1 MATAVKAQTANAFWE
16 GLKQLPVMRQIGL
29 LVGAA
34 AGVALIA
41 VVLLWA
47 HEPSYGLLYGSLADK
62 DASQVVEA
70 LREAGIPYKLDE
82 GTGAV
87 LVPASQVRDAR
98 LKLAAQGLP
107 NSSGIGFE
115 LLDKEQG
122 FGTSR
127 FLETARYQRALAG
140 ELARTI
146 MGLANVQ
153 EARVHLAIPKQSS
166 FLRDREV
173 PSASVMVKLFPG
185 RALEDGQV
193 AAIAHLVASSVP
205 GLSTDRVT
213 VVDQRGN
220 LLTAKDQSRDMALTA
235 SQFEYTR
242 RLEETYVKRI
252 RDILAPIVGVD
263 GVRAQVVADLD
274 FTITEKT
281 QEIFNPD
288 MPAVRSEQTIEE
300 QNRGMAAVGI
310 PGALTNQPPGAGTTV
325 PPGPQ
330 GTADAG
336 PTSLSRS
343 ATRNYELDKTIS
355 HTRLASP
362 VVRRLSVAVVVD
374 DRQGVNEEG
383 ETVRMPLSEAEL
395 ARITSLVKDAVGFSA
410 QRGDSV
416 NVINVSFQAPAELE
430 PLPESPLWEQPWMKD
445 MLKWLLGGMAVL
457 LLLFGVLRPVLRS
470 LAQSGAEHMQPQLAG
485 LPGLEGL
492 PEMAEDRVSLTGE
505 KAGRLAAPDEYEEQ
519 LNMARQMAMQDPK
532 RVAQVV
538 KNWVAS
544 DG

>member
-1 MATAVKAQTANAFWE
+1 
-16 GLKQLPVMRQIGL
+16 MRQIGL

-34 AGVALIA
+34 AGIALIA

-62 DASQVVEA
+62 DAGQVVDA
-70 LREAGIPYKLDE
+70 LRQAGIPYKLDE
-82 GTGAV
+82 GSGAV
-87 LVPASQVRDAR
+87 MVPASQVRDAR

-140 ELARTI
+140 ELSRTI

-173 PSASVMVKLFPG
+173 PSASVMVKLLPG
-185 RALEDGQV
+185 RNLQEGQV

-205 GLSTDRVT
+205 GLSTERVT

-300 QNRGMAAVGI
+300 QNRGMAAGGI

-362 VVRRLSVAVVVD
+362 MVRRLSVAVVVD

-383 ETVRMPLSEAEL
+383 EPARIPLSEAEL

-416 NVINVSFQAPAELE
+416 NVINASFQAPVELE
-430 PLPESPLWEQPWMKD
+430 PMPEPPFWEQPWMMD
-445 MLKWLLGGMAVL
+445 VLKWLLGGVAVL

-470 LAQSGAEHMQPQLAG
+470 LAQSGAGHMGQPQLEG

-492 PEMAEDRVSLTGE
+492 PEIAEDRVSLTAE
-505 KAGRLAAPDEYEEQ
+505 KAERLAAPDEYEER
-519 LNMARQMAMQDPK
+519 LNIARQMAVQDPK